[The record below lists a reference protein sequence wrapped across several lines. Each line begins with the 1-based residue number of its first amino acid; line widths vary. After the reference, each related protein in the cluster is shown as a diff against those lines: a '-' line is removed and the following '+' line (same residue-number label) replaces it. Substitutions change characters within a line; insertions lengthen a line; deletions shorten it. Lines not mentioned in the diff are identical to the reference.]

1 MDATGYFT
9 LAIHAGMSSQQKIPC
24 GSELARDDVILATP
38 NIRTRHLMTKWF
50 KTLTRTDAIA
60 TLALIVSI
68 ASAYFS
74 YQQYQDSVA
83 SRRTPIIIRV
93 GAEHSKVS
101 FYKAYKDDQNVL
113 FKQRYKIILTNNSFN
128 PESVIDWRL
137 WERREN
143 GGGEYAGMKFKLL
156 DSTGIPMTFP
166 FLIAAKESKVV
177 FLDVGQKVTPEA
189 WAMVEQSVSLDKEM
203 DWFKADKVFT
213 DAGYP
218 LFGQLTP
225 GKSSRYQ
232 DLQVNRWLAGPAY
245 QEFQLN
251 FSKADGQEVAAQ
263 LSLNVSDVYPQGEAQ
278 R

>member
-1 MDATGYFT
+1 MSPLLAATN
-9 LAIHAGMSSQQKIPC
+9 AW
-24 GSELARDDVILATP
+24 
-38 NIRTRHLMTKWF
+38 TRHLMMKWF

-101 FYKAYKDDQNVL
+101 FYKPFADFPFVL

-128 PESVIDWRL
+128 PESVIDWRI
-137 WERREN
+137 WERRED
-143 GGGEYAGMKFKLL
+143 GGGEYAGMKSKLL
-156 DSTGIPMTFP
+156 DSTGTPITLP

-189 WAMVEQSVSLDKEM
+189 WAAVGSSVKFDNEM
-203 DWFKADKVFT
+203 DWFEADRIFV
-213 DAGYP
+213 DAGFP

-225 GKSSRYQ
+225 GESSRYQ

-251 FSKADGQEVAAQ
+251 FSKADGYEVAAQ
-263 LSLNVSDVYPQGEAQ
+263 LSLNVSDAYPQGEAQ

>member
-1 MDATGYFT
+1 M
-9 LAIHAGMSSQQKIPC
+9 M
-24 GSELARDDVILATP
+24 
-38 NIRTRHLMTKWF
+38 KWF
-50 KTLTRTDAIA
+50 TTFNRTDAIA

-101 FYKAYKDDQNVL
+101 FYKPFADFPHVL

-128 PESVIDWRL
+128 PESVIDWRI
-137 WERREN
+137 WERRED

-156 DSTGIPMTFP
+156 DSTGAPMTLP
-166 FLIAAKESKVV
+166 FLIAAKESKVLL
-177 FLDVGQKVTPEA
+177 LDVGQKVTPEA
-189 WAMVEQSVSLDKEM
+189 WAAVGTGVKLGQEM
-203 DWFKADKVFT
+203 DWFEADRTFA

-218 LFGQLTP
+218 QFGQLSP
-225 GKSSRYQ
+225 GESSRYQ
-232 DLQVNRWLAGPAY
+232 DLQVNRWMVGPAY
-245 QEFQLN
+245 QQFQLN
-251 FSKADGQEVAAQ
+251 FSKADGYEVAAQ

>member
-1 MDATGYFT
+1 MMNW
-9 LAIHAGMSSQQKIPC
+9 LKS
-24 GSELARDDVILATP
+24 
-38 NIRTRHLMTKWF
+38 
-50 KTLTRTDAIA
+50 LTRTDIIA
-60 TLALIVSI
+60 TLALLVSI
-68 ASAYFS
+68 PSAFFS

-83 SRRTPIIIRV
+83 SRKTPIIIRV
-93 GAEHSKVS
+93 GAEHTQVS
-101 FYKAYKDDQNVL
+101 FFRPYQDAENVL

-128 PESVIDWRL
+128 PESVIDWRI
-137 WERREN
+137 WELREK
-143 GGGEYAGMKFKLL
+143 GGGEYAGMKSTLL
-156 DSTGIPMTFP
+156 DATGAPMNLP

-177 FLDVGQKVTPEA
+177 FLDIGQKVTPDA
-189 WAMVEQSVSLDKEM
+189 WAAVKANVTLDKPME
-203 DWFKADKVFT
+203 WFEADRMFA

-225 GKSSRYQ
+225 GESSSYQ

-251 FSKADGQEVAAQ
+251 FSKADGGEVAAQ